1 MTSLELLPNEL
12 SYAIISSLETED
24 VISLSRT
31 SRRLYQYV
39 FSDQVSR
46 AVAQVSDV
54 PYASFA
60 MFADHSP
67 KRPKS
72 H

>member
-12 SYAIISSLETED
+12 SYAIISSLEIED

-60 MFADHSP
+60 MFADHSL